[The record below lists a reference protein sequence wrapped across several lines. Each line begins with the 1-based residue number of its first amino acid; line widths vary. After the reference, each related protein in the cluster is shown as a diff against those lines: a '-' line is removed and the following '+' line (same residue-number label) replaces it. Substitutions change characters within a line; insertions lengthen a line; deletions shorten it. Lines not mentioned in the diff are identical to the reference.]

1 MKEYRYS
8 TFRLADNLRPLTAIC
23 IFVLFSVM
31 STVLNLSFFFTLVP
45 ALLAFLYAWQ
55 IMQLHRE
62 QFVLR
67 SDLILVFMGRKTHTI
82 SLPAKITCVISYAD
96 VCTPLDTP
104 ASLRGALHTQRNRY
118 AVSILQR
125 MPPASVLE
133 ALHRTHAKRYTT
145 IMVKNAFEPHLF
157 IYSFVCNQSM
167 IDILVAGRDCLFIL
181 PESLKEQVF
190 IRQEAADVPIDMDY

>member
-1 MKEYRYS
+1 MKEYRYG

-125 MPPASVLE
+125 MLMYGKVSQENYVELTAASAIPNKE
-133 ALHRTHAKRYTT
+133 IKS
-145 IMVKNAFEPHLF
+145 P
-157 IYSFVCNQSM
+157 Q
-167 IDILVAGRDCLFIL
+167 ILRH
-181 PESLKEQVF
+181 
-190 IRQEAADVPIDMDY
+190 

>member
-1 MKEYRYS
+1 MKEYRYG

-31 STVLNLSFFFTLVP
+31 NAVLNLSFFFTLVP

-55 IMQLHRE
+55 IIQLHRE

-67 SDLILVFMGRKTHTI
+67 SDSILVFTGRKTHTI
-82 SLPAKITCVISYAD
+82 SLPVKIVCVISYAD

-104 ASLRGALHTQRNRY
+104 ASLRGAPHIQRNRY
-118 AVSILQR
+118 AVSILQQI
-125 MPPASVLE
+125 PSASALE
-133 ALHRTHAKRYTT
+133 ALHRSHAKRYTT

-157 IYSFVCNQSM
+157 IYSFVCNQFM
-167 IDILVAGRDCLFIL
+167 IDTLVASRDCLFIL

-190 IRQEAADVPIDMDY
+190 IKQEAAGVYIDKGY